1 MPNSANTS
9 ALSALWGAIS
19 QRQNVRN
26 YGVWVFFLLSLAI
39 TAWFTPGF
47 LSWGTLDNTLIQAF
61 PVLLVALGMT
71 MVMSSGGIDISVG
84 AIMAI
89 AGAVSGRLYT
99 SNAGL
104 APSVAGGILA
114 GGLCGLFNGTLISK
128 FKIQPIIVTLVVM
141 IAGRGLAQTILGK
154 PSVSFSFNSSLNVL
168 GQYKIAGLPIQI
180 VIMITA
186 VAMMF
191 FVVKKTVFAKHV
203 EAIGDNP
210 RAARLVGIN
219 ILQTTACVYVLCS
232 ILCAVAGI
240 MKVALTGGVNAAG
253 LGKFIELDAIAA
265 VAIGG
270 TSFSGG
276 RARIFGTVIGAIIIP
291 LVTVIAGMN
300 DMRDHHAMI
309 FKAVIVIGVLLVRRE
324 R

>member
-1 MPNSANTS
+1 MA
-9 ALSALWGAIS
+9 

-26 YGVWVFFLLSLAI
+26 YGIWIFFLLSLAI

-47 LSWGTLDNTLIQAF
+47 LSLGTLDNTLVQAF
-61 PVLLVALGMT
+61 PVMLVALGMT

-89 AGAVSGRLYT
+89 AGAVTARLYA

-104 APSVAGGILA
+104 APSVAGGMLA
-114 GGLCGLFNGTLISK
+114 GGLCGLFNGALISK

-154 PSVSFSFNSSLNVL
+154 PTRDFSFTSSLNAL

-180 VIMITA
+180 VIMIAA
-186 VAMMF
+186 VAMML

-210 RAARLVGIN
+210 TAARLVGIN
-219 ILQTTACVYVLCS
+219 ILWTTVGVYVLCS

-240 MKVALTGGVNAAG
+240 MKVAISGGVNAAG

-276 RARIFGTVIGAIIIP
+276 RAKIFGTVIGAIIIP

-300 DMRDHHAMI
+300 DMQNHHAMI
-309 FKAVIVIGVLLVRRE
+309 FKAVIVIGVLLANRE